1 MIIDHIGLFVSDVD
15 KSKEFYS
22 RVLLPLNIE
31 LVTEEQGWAG
41 YGKYG
46 KPDFWFG
53 TDENVQSPMH
63 IAFIAENRES
73 VNQFYE
79 AAISAGGRDNGKPG
93 IRNIYHPNY
102 YGAFVIDPDGPN
114 IEAVCHK
121 EENA

>member
-1 MIIDHIGLFVSDVD
+1 MIIDQIGLVISDFD

-22 RVLLPLNIE
+22 RALLPLNIE

-63 IAFIAENRES
+63 S
-73 VNQFYE
+73 VFCRHRFGTLYRILVNKE
-79 AAISAGGRDNGKPG
+79 IS
-93 IRNIYHPNY
+93 NIICFGHSR
-102 YGAFVIDPDGPN
+102 
-114 IEAVCHK
+114 
-121 EENA
+121 